1 MSNAILRQNPAFP
14 GVSQEQREPEP
25 IKVKYCLYARKSTE
39 SEERQVLSIDSQVKE
54 MLQIAERDGLEIV
67 EIRRESHSAK
77 NSGQR
82 PVFNELL
89 EDIKRERFN
98 GILTW
103 APDRL
108 SRNAGDLGSLV
119 DLMDQKL
126 LIEIRTYGTQFSN
139 SPNSKF
145 LLMILG
151 SQAKLENDNRGINVK
166 RGLRT
171 RCEMG
176 IWPTCAPTGY
186 LNERISERSCR
197 IIVDPQRGPV
207 IKKMFEK
214 VAYEKWSGRKIFH
227 WLKFELNF
235 KSKGNKNLALS
246 NIYLILQNSFY
257 YGPFEFPYGS
267 GNWYQGK
274 HEPIINKELFDAVQE
289 QLKRDRIV
297 RESKEFAFTKLIT
310 CGHCS
315 SGITADEKY
324 KKLKNGSVNKY
335 VYYGCTRSRD
345 LKCKCG
351 YMREEDLISKLVTII
366 EDLDINEIGLKKQ
379 FQEEVERF
387 NKFQRIVLRMN
398 GKENEID
405 NQKEFDI
412 KTYAKYVLR
421 EGSIDEKR
429 ELLASLKSKL
439 VLKNKQLILEK
450 NKDDRDEPKS

>member
-1 MSNAILRQNPAFP
+1 MDNTILEQKIGPS
-14 GVSQEQREPEP
+14 GSLQGQREAEEP

-77 NSGQR
+77 DSAQR
-82 PVFNELL
+82 PVFNELIT
-89 EDIKRERFN
+89 DIRIGRFN

-126 LIEIRTYGTQFSN
+126 LIEIRTFGQQFHN
-139 SPNSKF
+139 SPNEKF

-176 IWPTCAPTGY
+176 LWPTSAPTGY
-186 LNERISERSCR
+186 LNERTSERKCR
-197 IIVDPQRGPV
+197 VIVDPQRGH
-207 IKKMFEK
+207 IIRKMFEK
-214 VAYEKWSGRKIFH
+214 VAHDHWSGRKVYH
-227 WLKFELNF
+227 WLKFDLNF
-235 KSKGNKNLALS
+235 KTKGNKNLSLG
-246 NIYLILQNSFY
+246 NIYRILQTSFF
-257 YGPFEFPYGS
+257 YGTFEFPRNS
-267 GNWYQGK
+267 GNWYEGK
-274 HEPIINKELFDAVQE
+274 HEPLITKELFDLTQE

-310 CGHCS
+310 CGICG

-324 KKLKNGSVNKY
+324 KKLKNGNTVSY
-335 VYYGCTRSRD
+335 IYYGCTRSRD
-345 LKCKCG
+345 LHCKLG
-351 YMREEDLISKLVTII
+351 YIREEELVLKMLKII
-366 EDLDINEIGLKKQ
+366 DQININEIGLKKQ
-379 FQEEVERF
+379 FEEEVERY
-387 NKFQRIVLRMN
+387 NRFQNTVLKMN
-398 GKENEID
+398 GKESEVNGK
-405 NQKEFDI
+405 KEFDI
-412 KTYAKYVLR
+412 KTYAKYILK
-421 EGSIDEKR
+421 EGKMIEKR
-429 ELLASLKSKL
+429 ELLASLKSRL
-439 VLKNKQLILEK
+439 VL
-450 NKDDRDEPKS
+450 NKDKKLTLKKDEATIE